1 MASMMM
7 AAIVSNIEMIHK
19 YVICPP
25 ITIKLVSRSMFSW
38 SRNMIKP
45 PKIVPNKL
53 LSL

>member
-19 YVICPP
+19 SVICPP
-25 ITIKLVSRSMFSW
+25 ITIKLVSMPMFSW

-45 PKIVPNKL
+45 PRVVLNKL